1 MTKKGEQPLL
11 QCHYYFIITA
21 KHQKDQ
27 KKSSKKA
34 QKDLTQKAVPNS
46 WAQDPYHFVVTGKRY

>member
-27 KKSSKKA
+27 KKPKKP
-34 QKDLTQKAVPNS
+34 QKQVAKSGTKIVEKS
-46 WAQDPYHFVVTGKRY
+46 GTK

>member
-27 KKSSKKA
+27 KKSSKSGTK
-34 QKDLTQKAVPNS
+34 KAVPNS
-46 WAQDPYHFVVTGKRY
+46 WPQDPYHFVVTGKASRA